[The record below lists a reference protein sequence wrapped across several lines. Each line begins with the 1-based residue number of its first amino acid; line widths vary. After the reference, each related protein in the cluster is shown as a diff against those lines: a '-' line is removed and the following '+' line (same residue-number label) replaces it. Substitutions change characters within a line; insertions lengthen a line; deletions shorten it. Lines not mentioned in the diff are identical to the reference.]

1 MTNSFLVSKFLA
13 PWEGGNIV
21 GQQLPALLDVICCV
35 LSRSRLS
42 KREHCP
48 QRKDSKHMFVS
59 HCHVFMSIK
68 ENPEAEAHV
77 RLHTLLHVVACCCV
91 LLGIV
96 AQSLNPVKRLSQQLL
111 NFFLFPDRRGLA
123 QQCCRLHC
131 SFNTLG
137 ATHAHYTCSPK
148 HYGLYPP
155 HDALHV
161 PTLLGVVAP
170 VCTSLPT
177 RRQQL
182 PSLLAHQCWELFG
195 PFASRFTR
203 SRWRCFQS

>member
-1 MTNSFLVSKFLA
+1 
-13 PWEGGNIV
+13 
-21 GQQLPALLDVICCV
+21 
-35 LSRSRLS
+35 
-42 KREHCP
+42 
-48 QRKDSKHMFVS
+48 MFVS

-91 LLGIV
+91 LFGIV
-96 AQSLNPVKRLSQQLL
+96 AQSLNPVKRLSQQLP
-111 NFFLFPDRRGLA
+111 NFFLFPDRRSLA

-137 ATHAHYTCSPK
+137 ATHAHYTWSPK

-170 VCTSLPT
+170 FAHHCQHGRNNSQHGWPNNIGSCCVCLHVAFHRICVPLHCSWSDKARMSPRRILNVDLSYLPKSY
-177 RRQQL
+177 RI
-182 PSLLAHQCWELFG
+182 F
-195 PFASRFTR
+195 FTDFR
-203 SRWRCFQS
+203 T